1 MEAASQEKSSALFS
15 YRTVPSETGWGPSDQ
30 PNDTMDTSTVAH
42 LALHVA
48 APGVVAAL
56 AFRPRWRAAWGLMLA
71 MMVVDVDHLLAD
83 PIYDP
88 DRCSIGFHPFHSWP
102 AIGVYASVLLV
113 SLFSL
118 HRRGAGASPTEP
130 GCHAERRSHPSPG
143 HERHGEGV
151 AFPPAVRGR
160 PDADSWMRVIRIV
173 AAGLLVHMA
182 VDGLDCLT
190 MDG

>member
-1 MEAASQEKSSALFS
+1 
-15 YRTVPSETGWGPSDQ
+15 
-30 PNDTMDTSTVAH
+30 MDTGSVIH
-42 LALHVA
+42 LALHAA
-48 APGVVAAL
+48 APGIVAVL
-56 AFRPRWRAAWGLMLA
+56 AFRPRWRAAWGWMLA
-71 MMVVDVDHLLAD
+71 MMVVDIDHLLAD

-88 DRCSIGFHPFHSWP
+88 DRCSIGFHPLHSWP

-113 SLFSL
+113 SLVSS

-130 GCHAERRSHPSPG
+130 GCPAKRRWRPSPR
-143 HERHGEGV
+143 HERHGEGA
-151 AFPPAVRGR
+151 AFRAAFRER
-160 PDADSWMRVIRIV
+160 PDGDSAMRALRIV

>member
-1 MEAASQEKSSALFS
+1 
-15 YRTVPSETGWGPSDQ
+15 
-30 PNDTMDTSTVAH
+30 MDPGSVIH

-56 AFRPRWRAAWGLMLA
+56 AFRPRWRAAWGWMLA

-88 DRCSIGFHPFHSWP
+88 ERCSIGFHPLHSWP
-102 AIGVYASVLLV
+102 AIGFYASVLLI

-118 HRRGAGASPTEP
+118 HRRGAAASQTEP
-130 GCHAERRSHPSPG
+130 GCPAKHRPHPSPV
-143 HERHGEGV
+143 HERPGECA
-151 AFPPAVRGR
+151 AFPTAVRGH
-160 PDADSWMRVIRIV
+160 PDADSWMRAIRIV
-173 AAGLLVHMA
+173 SAGLLVHMA